1 MYVLRCFF
9 ICLSN
14 IDISI
19 KMCFFVFFYMLDKVE
34 MIIIFIVLNRIC
46 FNKKLMDFVM
56 LNIWFL
62 LGYNSLFKF
71 GCFVVDENLID
82 NMVVVK

>member
-1 MYVLRCFF
+1 M
-9 ICLSN
+9 S
-14 IDISI
+14 
-19 KMCFFVFFYMLDKVE
+19 DKVK
-34 MIIIFIVLNRIC
+34 IIITLTVLSRIRL
-46 FNKKLMDFVM
+46 NKKMDFVM

-82 NMVVVK
+82 NMAVAK

>member
-1 MYVLRCFF
+1 MHVLRCLF
-9 ICLSN
+9 IRLSN

-19 KMCFFVFFYMLDKVE
+19 KMRFFVFPHMSDKVE
-34 MIIIFIVLNRIC
+34 MIITLTVLSRIRL
-46 FNKKLMDFVM
+46 NKEPMDFVM

-71 GCFVVDENLID
+71 GCFVVDGNLID
-82 NMVVVK
+82 DMAVAK